1 MAQSTQTAVK
11 PPQDY
16 FSYHFAYALPKFISA
31 QPEKL
36 KDQISYLNFQGLLKN
51 LFAPYKRLTANQK
64 VTLTDRISFN
74 ITSRFVGASTRLLLL
89 IFGLIFILLYAIFA
103 LIQIILYIPP
113 IASLASFLSFQQN
126 TFFDSDLKDPKK
138 FLNKLIKTKFF
149 QALKIFF
156 DDEFLKITNS
166 SPTPNTLG
174 INSNQNINEIFSTL
188 STNFPNLKNYFSK
201 NNIDLNEL
209 AILTQ
214 YLNHFYNNPAPN
226 RKNPI
231 GTSLVYG
238 YTNTLDK
245 YCQELTGKKVT
256 NPYFNKTLVENLEKI
271 LTRAQAN
278 NVIMIGDVGVGRHSG
293 IIDLASAIE
302 RREFPSLS
310 SKRVLFMDTIALLG
324 SSKNL
329 LEIKARFE
337 NLLTEAK
344 NAGNI
349 ILVIDYIDRISTS
362 IDSRIDLSEV
372 LNTTLVDNSLPII
385 GITTY
390 DDFNKYLRVNPAF
403 LKLFE
408 KVEVAEP
415 KKEEDL
421 QILIG
426 KVLESFSK
434 NGISCTYQALLE
446 IVDKSERLMAEK
458 RQPEKSILL
467 LEDGIAR
474 ALKLNQK
481 QVTLKIVDDI
491 LTERTSVPVGK
502 IEMAELEK
510 LKDLEGYL
518 HKRIVG
524 QDEAITSIAKAM
536 RRARTGLEKT
546 KRPMGSFLFL
556 GPTGVGKTETAK
568 ALADAFFGTQAKMI
582 RLDMAE
588 YRDENSQKRLIGN
601 VDTKTPG
608 QLATL
613 VRQNPYGLLLLDE
626 FEKTNPYVQN
636 LFLQILD
643 EGNLTDAFAKKV
655 SFTNIII
662 IATSNAGAE
671 FVREQV
677 ATSRTLLDRQ
687 GESLSI
693 KLLEY
698 VLSQGLLNPELVNR
712 FDATVVYQPLTSD
725 EVMKVAKLML
735 NELANQIKDTKN
747 ITLEIT
753 DTLAKIVAEKGY
765 NVQFGARPIR
775 RLIQDKIEDGIAKM
789 IIENKISN
797 GGKIPSQ
804 TLLSFVN

>member
-1 MAQSTQTAVK
+1 MVSTVQTTQK

-16 FSYHFAYALPKFISA
+16 FSYHFAYALPNFISS

-36 KDQISYLNFQGLLKN
+36 KDQISYLNFAGLLKN
-51 LFAPYKRLTANQK
+51 LFAPYRRLTANQK
-64 VTLTDRISFN
+64 VSITDRISFN
-74 ITSRFVGASTRLLLL
+74 ITSRFVGASTRLVLL
-89 IFGLIFILLYAIFA
+89 IFGTFFLVFYAIF
-103 LIQIILYIPP
+103 LIIQIIFFIPP
-113 IASLASFLSFQQN
+113 IASLPGFIVFKQN

-138 FLNKLIKTKFF
+138 FLNKLTNTKFF
-149 QALKIFF
+149 QGLKIFF
-156 DDEFLKITNS
+156 DLEFLKIIDVI
-166 SPTPNTLG
+166 PTPETLR
-174 INSNQNINEIFSTL
+174 INANQNINEITSTL
-188 STNFPNLKNYFSK
+188 ATNFPTLKNYFAK

-209 AILTQ
+209 LILTE
-214 YLNHFYNNPAPN
+214 YLNHFLFDPAQSK
-226 RKNPI
+226 KNPI
-231 GTSLVYG
+231 GTNLVFG

-245 YCQELTGKKVT
+245 YCTALTGKKVT
-256 NPYFNKTLVENLEKI
+256 NPYFNKTLVGNLEKI
-271 LTRAQAN
+271 LTRQQAN

-293 IIDLASAIE
+293 IVDLASAIS
-302 RREFPSLS
+302 RRQLPSLES
-310 SKRVLFMDTIALLG
+310 RRVLFMDTIALLG

-329 LEIKARFE
+329 LEIKANFE

-362 IDSRIDLSEV
+362 LDSRIDLTEV
-372 LNTTLVDNSLPII
+372 LNTILVDNSLPII

-408 KVEVAEP
+408 KVEATEP
-415 KKEEDL
+415 KKEEVL

-434 NGISCTYQALLE
+434 TRISCTYQALLE
-446 IVDKSERLMAEK
+446 IVDKSERLMADK
-458 RQPEKSILL
+458 NQPEKSILL

-474 ALKLNQK
+474 AQKLNQK

-491 LTERTSVPVGK
+491 LTERTSIPVGK
-502 IEMAELEK
+502 IEEDELEK

-588 YRDENSQKRLIGN
+588 YRDEDSLKRLIGST
-601 VDTKTPG
+601 DTKTPG

-643 EGNLTDAFAKKV
+643 EGNLTDAFGKKV

-671 FVREQV
+671 FIREQV
-677 ATSRTLLDRQ
+677 ARNHPGGVQNLT
-687 GESLSI
+687 E

-698 VLSQGLLNPELVNR
+698 VLSQGLLNPELINR
-712 FDATVVYQPLTSD
+712 FDATVVYQPLTND
-725 EVMKVAKLML
+725 EVVKVAKLML
-735 NELANQIKDTKN
+735 NELASQIKDTKN

-753 DTLAKIVAEKGY
+753 DTLAKTVAQKGY

-775 RLIQDKIEDGIAKM
+775 RLIQDKIEDGIAKL
-789 IIENKISN
+789 IIENKVQN
-797 GGKIPSQ
+797 GGKIPAP
-804 TLLSFVN
+804 TLLSFVFDH